1 MAEDSNL
8 NTAEQRVKKKV
19 QGTYRLKRILFWVGF
34 ALFLLIPLLLS
45 TIRIGE
51 ISFQFM
57 LWTTPLF
64 VLVDVFIIRQLFR
77 YLDIEYE
84 YSVVSGELRVDII
97 YGNMRRKE
105 WLRVR
110 FADMSVIAPYEGDY
124 KKQADDPSITVRY
137 EAASSL
143 DAPDCYFG
151 VFVGEGDVKSVVFF
165 EPTKKILKQAKLFNP
180 STVVREVRY

>member
-1 MAEDSNL
+1 MADDSNL

-19 QGTYRLKRILFWVGF
+19 QGTYRLKRILFWIGF
-34 ALFLLIPLLLS
+34 ALFMLIPFALS
-45 TIRIGE
+45 MIKIGE
-51 ISFQFM
+51 FRLTFM

-64 VLVDVFIIRQLFR
+64 VLVDIFIIRQLFR

-84 YSVVSGELRVDII
+84 YSVVSGELRIDII

-110 FADMSVIAPYEGDY
+110 FADMSVIAPYEGEY
-124 KKQADDPSITVRY
+124 KAKADDPSITARY

-151 VFVGEGDVKSVVFF
+151 TFVGEGDVKSVVFF
-165 EPTKKILKQAKLFNP
+165 EPTRKILKQAKLFNAA
-180 STVVREVRY
+180 TVVRDVRY